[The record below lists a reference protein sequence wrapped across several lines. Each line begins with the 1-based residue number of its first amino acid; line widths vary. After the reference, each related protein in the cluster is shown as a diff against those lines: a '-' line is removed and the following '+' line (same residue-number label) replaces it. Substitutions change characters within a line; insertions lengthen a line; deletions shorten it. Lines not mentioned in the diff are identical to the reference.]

1 MAKDYQGNDVV
12 TIRIP
17 KVILDEIRSN
27 FFISDNVYN
36 KDVINALLLSVM
48 DLPEIKL
55 NNYLTQFNISKN
67 TYNQIVSV
75 IDKSLDLDIGSDL
88 NDIQKRLN
96 NIDLSQ
102 LNKDM
107 NITNTFL
114 KEIILMNRIMFDNLF
129 MGDVT
134 EERLDSVLNK
144 ERILNLKRYAK
155 SKISNKKK

>member
-12 TIRIP
+12 TVRIP
-17 KVILDEIRSN
+17 KVILDEVRSN
-27 FFISDNVYN
+27 FFILDNVYN
-36 KDVINALLLSVM
+36 KDIINALLLSVM

-55 NNYLTQFNISKN
+55 NNYLTQFNISKD

-75 IDKSLDLDIGSDL
+75 MDKSSDLDIGSNI
-88 NDIQKRLN
+88 NDIQKRLD

-107 NITNTFL
+107 NIANTFL
-114 KEIILMNRIMFDNLF
+114 KEIILMNRIIFDNSF

-134 EERLDSVLNK
+134 DERLDSVLNK
-144 ERILNLKRYAK
+144 ERIVNLKRYAK

>member
-12 TIRIP
+12 TVRIP
-17 KVILDEIRSN
+17 KVILDEVRSD

-36 KDVINALLLSVM
+36 KDIINALLLSVM

-55 NNYLTQFNISKN
+55 NNYLTQFNISKD

-75 IDKSLDLDIGSDL
+75 MDKSSDLDIGSNI
-88 NDIQKRLN
+88 NDIQKRLD

-134 EERLDSVLNK
+134 DERLDSVLNK
-144 ERILNLKRYAK
+144 ERIVNLKRYAK

>member
-12 TIRIP
+12 TVRIP
-17 KVILDEIRSN
+17 KVILDEVRSG

-36 KDVINALLLSVM
+36 KDIINALLLSVM

-55 NNYLTQFNISKN
+55 NNYLTQFNISKD

-75 IDKSLDLDIGSDL
+75 MDKSSSLDISSDINHIQEQL
-88 NDIQKRLN
+88 NH
-96 NIDLSQ
+96 IDLSQ
-102 LNKDM
+102 LNKNM

-114 KEIILMNRIMFDNLF
+114 KEIILMNRLIFDHSF

-134 EERLDSVLNK
+134 EERLDNVLNK
-144 ERILNLKRYAK
+144 ERIVNLKRYAK

>member
-12 TIRIP
+12 TVRIP
-17 KVILDEIRSN
+17 KVILDEVRSG

-36 KDVINALLLSVM
+36 KDIINALLLSVM

-55 NNYLTQFNISKN
+55 NNYLTQFNISKD

-75 IDKSLDLDIGSDL
+75 MDKSSDLDIGSNI
-88 NDIQKRLN
+88 NDIQKRLD

-107 NITNTFL
+107 NIANTFL
-114 KEIILMNRIMFDNLF
+114 KEIILMNRIMFDNSF

-134 EERLDSVLNK
+134 DERLDSVLNK
-144 ERILNLKRYAK
+144 ERIVNLKRYAK

>member
-55 NNYLTQFNISKN
+55 NNYLMQFNISKN

-75 IDKSLDLDIGSDL
+75 MDKSLDLDIGSDL

>member
-1 MAKDYQGNDVV
+1 MAKDYQGNEVITV
-12 TIRIP
+12 RIP
-17 KVILDEIRSN
+17 KVILDDVRSN
-27 FFISDNVYN
+27 FFISDNIYN
-36 KDVINALLLSVM
+36 KDVINALLLSTM

-55 NNYLTQFNISKN
+55 NNYLTQFNISKD

-75 IDKSLDLDIGSDL
+75 MDKSSDLDIGSDI
-88 NDIQKRLN
+88 NDIQKRLD

-134 EERLDSVLNK
+134 DERLDSVLNK
-144 ERILNLKRYAK
+144 ERIVNLKRYAK

>member
-12 TIRIP
+12 TVRIP
-17 KVILDEIRSN
+17 KVILDEVRSN

-36 KDVINALLLSVM
+36 KDIINALLLSVM

-55 NNYLTQFNISKN
+55 NNYLTQFNISKD

-75 IDKSLDLDIGSDL
+75 MDKSSDLDIGSNI
-88 NDIQKRLN
+88 NDIQKRLD

-107 NITNTFL
+107 NIANTFL
-114 KEIILMNRIMFDNLF
+114 KEIILMNRIIFDNSF

-134 EERLDSVLNK
+134 DERLDSVLNK
-144 ERILNLKRYAK
+144 ERIVNLKRYAK

>member
-12 TIRIP
+12 TVRIP
-17 KVILDEIRSN
+17 KVILDEVRSD

-36 KDVINALLLSVM
+36 KDIINALLLSVM

-55 NNYLTQFNISKN
+55 NNYLTQFNISKD

-75 IDKSLDLDIGSDL
+75 MDKSSDLDIRSNI
-88 NDIQKRLN
+88 NDIQKRLD

-107 NITNTFL
+107 NIANTFL
-114 KEIILMNRIMFDNLF
+114 KEIILMNRIMFDNSF

-134 EERLDSVLNK
+134 DERLDSVLNK
-144 ERILNLKRYAK
+144 ERIVNLKRYAK

>member
-12 TIRIP
+12 TVRIP
-17 KVILDEIRSN
+17 KVILDEVRSN

-36 KDVINALLLSVM
+36 KDIINALLLSVM

-55 NNYLTQFNISKN
+55 NNYLTQFNISKD

-75 IDKSLDLDIGSDL
+75 MDKSLDLDIGSNI
-88 NDIQKRLN
+88 NDIQKRLD

-107 NITNTFL
+107 NIANTFL
-114 KEIILMNRIMFDNLF
+114 KEIILMNRIIFDNSF

-134 EERLDSVLNK
+134 DERLDSVLNK
-144 ERILNLKRYAK
+144 ERIVNLKRYAK